1 MQFNTYGDYNNPKFI
16 LIHGG
21 FLGSWSLKELINHLK
36 TNYFL
41 IVPELD
47 GHGKNIQTTFIS
59 IEDSAKQIINYLK
72 NFSFKNIEVIAGFSV
87 GAQITSEILMQKP
100 QITKYAVIESGCE
113 SLVPI
118 PKIGVKALI
127 KLRKG
132 TFYQDFL
139 DKICPLPT
147 QFHKQF
153 IKNYQSMSFDSL
165 VNTCYSNFSHKA
177 DNRLKQCSAK
187 TIIIYGGQ
195 EPYIMKKSALQLAK
209 LIPQNSLFSIN
220 TLKHGGLSIWNPK
233 IYLLLI
239 SQLSLIN
246 FKNK

>member
-1 MQFNTYGDYNNPKFI
+1 MEFKTYGDQKNPKFI

-21 FLGSWSLKELINHLK
+21 FLGSWSLKTLIKHLE

-47 GHGKNIQTTFIS
+47 GHGTNTQATFIS
-59 IEDSAKQIINYLK
+59 IQDSANQIINYSK
-72 NFSFKNIEVIAGFSV
+72 TSSFKTIEVIAGFSV

-127 KLRKG
+127 KLKNG
-132 TFYQDFL
+132 TFYQEFL
-139 DKICPLPT
+139 DKICPLPN
-147 QFHKQF
+147 QFHQQF

-165 VNTCYSNFSHKA
+165 VNTCYSNFSHRA
-177 DNRLKQCSAK
+177 DMLR
-187 TIIIYGGQ
+187 
-195 EPYIMKKSALQLAK
+195 
-209 LIPQNSLFSIN
+209 
-220 TLKHGGLSIWNPK
+220 
-233 IYLLLI
+233 
-239 SQLSLIN
+239 SQ
-246 FKNK
+246 